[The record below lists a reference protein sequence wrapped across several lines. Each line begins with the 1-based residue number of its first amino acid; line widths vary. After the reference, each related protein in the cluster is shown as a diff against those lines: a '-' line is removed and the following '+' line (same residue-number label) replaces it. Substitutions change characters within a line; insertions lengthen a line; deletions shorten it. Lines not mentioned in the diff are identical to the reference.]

1 MWRFLLAFLLA
12 IRCRREAWLR
22 TTLPVPVILK
32 RLATDLRVL
41 LRAIAF
47 GIGKGGNTIRR
58 GMRSNENFVIF
69 CAQRFLFRD
78 GVYFRDD
85 EEIGRLFWNAGNLIG
100 GESEG

>member
-1 MWRFLLAFLLA
+1 MRSTSVSSTTADFAMWRFLLAFLLA

-47 GIGKGGNTIRR
+47 GIGKGGRN
-58 GMRSNENFVIF
+58 
-69 CAQRFLFRD
+69 
-78 GVYFRDD
+78 
-85 EEIGRLFWNAGNLIG
+85 
-100 GESEG
+100 